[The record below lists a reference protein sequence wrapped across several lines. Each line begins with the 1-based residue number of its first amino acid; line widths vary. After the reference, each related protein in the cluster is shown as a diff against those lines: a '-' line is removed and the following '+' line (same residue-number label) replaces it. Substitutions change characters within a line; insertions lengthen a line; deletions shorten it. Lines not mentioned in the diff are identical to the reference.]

1 MMSFLY
7 ATSATY
13 GWIVRRSKSSP
24 LFFAGF
30 AAICLASAFA
40 AAKGVQALTNPSDDS
55 ERGKKKDRE
64 LLAARRTDALIL
76 ASANKQRVQ
85 DMLQE
90 IKEGRDINDR
100 YQAAL
105 RGQTLVRPHAPSP
118 TPSAASTLSSA
129 NQSASDSAGVQL
141 L

>member
-1 MMSFLY
+1 MSFLY

-13 GWIVRRSKSSP
+13 RWIVRRSKSSP

-55 ERGKKKDRE
+55 ERGKKDRE

-105 RGQTLVRPHAPSP
+105 RGKTLVRPHAPSP
-118 TPSAASTLSSA
+118 AASAPSTFSST
-129 NQSASDSAGVQL
+129 NESSSDTTAP
-141 L
+141 

>member
-13 GWIVRRSKSSP
+13 RWVVRRSKSSP
-24 LFFAGF
+24 LFFAGV

-40 AAKGVQALTNPSDDS
+40 AAKGVQSWTNPSDDS
-55 ERGKKKDRE
+55 ERGKKKERE
-64 LLAARRTDALIL
+64 LLAGRRTDALIL
-76 ASANKQRVQ
+76 ASANKQRVE
-85 DMLQE
+85 DMLRE

-105 RGQTLVRPHAPSP
+105 RGQTLVRPQNPSATTAPSIQ
-118 TPSAASTLSSA
+118 SSA
-129 NQSASDSAGVQL
+129 NVNASDTSAA
-141 L
+141 